1 MEIKSRSYSNKIS
14 FVVIK
19 LLRGKAAFFY
29 RATIILIFLFLFLP
43 LSLPYAQIKI
53 LKVDGVINPVLT
65 DFIHEQILEA
75 NEQNIECVIIQLNTP
90 GGLLKSTRLIV
101 SDFLNAKVPVIVYV
115 HPAGSQAAS
124 AGVFITLAAHIAAM
138 SPGTNIGAAHPVLIG
153 QGGNKDSAD
162 VGMEKATND
171 AAAFI
176 RTIAEKRKRNI
187 EWAEKSVRQSLSI
200 SETEALKE
208 NVINIIADNIDSL
221 LADLEGYQV
230 QTAGGS
236 KTIHTKDK
244 RIEFVE
250 MSAVQKFLDLISNP
264 DIAYIFMMIGIYGL
278 IFELSN
284 PGSILPGIIGVI
296 CLILA
301 FYSFHTLPVNYA
313 GFALILFAVI
323 LFIAEIK
330 IVSHGLLGAGGIIS
344 FLIGSVMLINT
355 DISGEFLDISLSVII
370 TVTILTALFF
380 LFAVGKGIS
389 AQRRKPATGS
399 EALIGEAGVAISEFG
414 LKSAGQV
421 MLHGEIW
428 NAECPS
434 GEINAGANV
443 IVTDLK
449 GLKLVVKKSE

>member
-1 MEIKSRSYSNKIS
+1 MKIVSGFNSVILKFLPETAAYSFCRRITL
-14 FVVIK
+14 I
-19 LLRGKAAFFY
+19 LL
-29 RATIILIFLFLFLP
+29 LITLP
-43 LSLPYAQIKI
+43 LSLSIAQIKV
-53 LKVDGVINPVLT
+53 LKVDGVINPVVT
-65 DFIHEQILEA
+65 DFIHEEISKA
-75 NEQNIECVIIQLNTP
+75 NEENAECLIIQLNTP

-101 SDFLNAKVPVIVYV
+101 SDFLNSKVPVVIYV

-153 QGGNKDSAD
+153 QGGSRDSID

-176 RTIAEKRKRNI
+176 RTIAEKRGRNI
-187 EWAEKSVRQSLSI
+187 EWAEKSVRQSVSI

-208 NVINIIADNIDSL
+208 NVINIVAVNIDSL
-221 LADLEGYQV
+221 LASLEGYQV

-236 KTIHTKDK
+236 KTVHTKDK
-244 RIEFVE
+244 RVEFVE

-284 PGSILPGIIGVI
+284 PGSILPGIVGVI
-296 CLILA
+296 CLVLA

-313 GFALILFAVI
+313 GFTLILFAVI

-330 IVSHGLLGAGGIIS
+330 IVSHGLLGAGGIVS
-344 FLIGSVMLINT
+344 FIIGSVMLINT
-355 DISGEFLDISLSVII
+355 DISGDFLNISLSVII

-380 LFAVGKGIS
+380 LFAVGKGIA

-399 EALIGEAGVAISEFG
+399 EALIGESGVALSNIG
-414 LKSAGQV
+414 HSAGQI

-434 GEINAGANV
+434 GEINAGSNV

-449 GLKLVVKKSE
+449 GLNLVVKKSE